1 VIIRRSVR
9 EWEYLPVSA
18 DGSET
23 GLSRAEADQLLLVAQ
38 AAQSTLNLGGEDVE
52 SILVNG
58 VSRIRAQ
65 QVVGILV
72 APGVALEI
80 LPKIDGLETDDRQT
94 RVNLVRMLA
103 RTHNLSI
110 AEGALTSLGRQ
121 EHDLL
126 EILIRIFATK
136 LFVAVHRGLPRR
148 YIGLEDD
155 LGTLRGGLDVKR
167 QFTILAATP
176 QKLACRFEELSS
188 DIPLNQL
195 MKAAVLQL
203 RAVSGSPENQRRL
216 RELALAFADVRSV
229 PLSQVVVQN
238 VVLDRTNTDWHELVR
253 LAKLLLGRQFQ
264 TTSAGRIEGF
274 SLLFEMNTLFEEFIG
289 RTLQRRLAGTDLEV
303 SLQGPR
309 SHVLSEKDGGAFR
322 FRTIPDIVIH
332 RGGNPFL
339 IIDTKWKRLKGEL
352 DDRKRGVGQSDVY
365 QMLAYGDVYN
375 VARLMLLYP
384 HHDALGSHAGTL
396 GEYRVIGNEAR
407 TLAVASV
414 SLLDLE
420 VVADRLATLVAGA
433 LERSERSA
441 AA

>member
-1 VIIRRSVR
+1 MIIRRSVR